1 MPKWVWK
8 MALNAKTKR
17 ESDSKTHEWAWRM
30 ALNAKLR
37 KIVNQNAWMRTK
49 NGSEHQ
55 KLKIVAQNA
64 WMGTKSD
71 SKCQN

>member
-1 MPKWVWK
+1 MALNAETKKNSDSKYMNEYEKK

-30 ALNAKLR
+30 ALNAKLQ
-37 KIVNQNAWMRTK
+37 KIVNQNAWM
-49 NGSEHQ
+49 
-55 KLKIVAQNA
+55 
-64 WMGTKSD
+64 GTKSG